1 MKKISLKSR
10 DILIIRKAIPE
21 DAINIINYAEKVS
34 GESDNISYGPG
45 EFGVTV
51 EREQKYLQS
60 LQGSKNCISI
70 LGLIKKQI
78 VSFASLYGGK
88 RKRIEHLTGLGI
100 TVRKTFW
107 RQGVGREMM
116 KFLIDWA
123 QQSKIIRKIELTVR
137 IDNIGAKE
145 LYKQLGFI
153 EEGIISR
160 KIQINEKFFDVHMM
174 GLEID

>member
-1 MKKISLKSR
+1 MKKINLKSGEL
-10 DILIIRKAIPE
+10 LIIRKAIPE

-34 GESDNISYGPG
+34 SESNNISYGPG
-45 EFGVTV
+45 EFGVTL

-70 LGLIKKQI
+70 LGFIKKKI

-107 RQGVGREMM
+107 RQGIGNEMM

-123 QQSKIIRKIELTVR
+123 QQSKIIRKIDLTVR
-137 IDNIGAKE
+137 NDNIGAIK

-160 KIQINEKFFDVHMM
+160 KLQINEKFYDVQMM

>member
-1 MKKISLKSR
+1 MKKISLRSGE
-10 DILIIRKAIPE
+10 ILIIRKATSE
-21 DAINIINYAEKVS
+21 DAIKILEYAEKVS

-45 EFGVTV
+45 EFGITV

-60 LQGSKNCISI
+60 LQGSKNSISI

-78 VSFASLYGGK
+78 VSVASMSGGK

-116 KFLIDWA
+116 NFLIDWA

-160 KIQINEKFFDVHMM
+160 KIQINEKFFDVQMM